1 MALTVT
7 ANTDFDTSAPVIARQ
22 RSTSTTNTDLFMS
35 GGSTGTTA
43 THIEGQLNGGAFVQ
57 LTGETISAGAWSGT
71 LAAVP
76 KGEYTLVL
84 RKTNATGDSVT
95 AILLVGDV
103 GLGVG
108 DSVSVG
114 ANLSGTLSSGTNHSW
129 CWHPSNSTWFRF
141 DIHSDAGCYPL
152 LLTQLA
158 ADQGCPQMFI
168 YGGASGSHLSAWVSG
183 TFPDAAIST
192 TALALVNALRWKLWF
207 IATNDVI
214 TGGGSPGQQRAT
226 IAGYTATAK
235 AYLAAGLVSAGI
247 TGSPVDVFYLIGEC
261 PSSQFDLRHDIDQ
274 VRLGLMDAVTAG
286 TGSLGGVMFDLDYP
300 DDTHP
305 SGSTQAQQFADRNWM
320 GLKDAAYSGSLGRG
334 PRVTTVTKNPA
345 LTSFVATFDQNLTTS
360 TGSTTVSG
368 FRVLNGD
375 GSAATIT
382 TQTLT
387 GSRSV
392 TIAVSPAATGTPTV
406 SWASGNDAVGANIVM
421 SALISMP
428 DTHTAARPG
437 EPFIEHAVIA
447 ATAQGHFGSVMKGI
461 IRGPVR

>member
-7 ANTDFDTSAPVIARQ
+7 ANTDFDTSAPVVARQ
-22 RSTSTTNTDLFMS
+22 RSTSATNTDIFMS

-57 LTGETISAGAWSGT
+57 LTGETISSSAWSGT
-71 LAAVP
+71 LGSVP
-76 KGEYTLVL
+76 KGEYSLVL

-114 ANLSGTLSSGTNHSW
+114 ANLSGTLSSGINHSW

-158 ADQGCPQMFI
+158 ADQACPQMFI

-183 TFPDAAIST
+183 TFPDSAIST
-192 TALALVNALRWKLWF
+192 TAASLVNALRYHLWF
-207 IATNDVI
+207 VATNDVI

-226 IAGYTATAK
+226 IAGYCATAK
-235 AYLAAGLVSAGI
+235 AYLASGLSTAGVTPAS
-247 TGSPVDVFYLIGEC
+247 VNVFYMIGEC

-274 VRLGLMDAVTAG
+274 VRLGIVDAVAAG

-320 GLKDAAYSGSLGRG
+320 ALKDAAYTGSLGRG
-334 PRVTTVTKNPA
+334 PRVTTVTKNA
-345 LTSFVATFDQNLTTS
+345 GLTTFIVTFDQNITTA
-360 TGSTTVSG
+360 TGSSTVSG

-382 TQTLT
+382 SQTVT
-387 GSRSV
+387 SARSV
-392 TIAVSPAATGTPTV
+392 TLTVSPAATGTPTV
-406 SWASGNDAVGANIVM
+406 SWASGNDAVAANIVM
-421 SALISMP
+421 SALISLP
-428 DTHTAARPG
+428 DTTTAARPA
-437 EPFIEHAVIA
+437 EPFIEHAVVA
-447 ATAQGHFGSVMKGI
+447 ATAQGHYGSVSQGI
-461 IRGPVR
+461 VRGPRK